1 MHTSATISRSTI
13 FFLLLHGDLLDSF
26 DVIDLITKSID
37 DLKILDDQDSVPSV
51 TEMLHVVPETL
62 IMLLLHGLQSFSG
75 GRMLVCALQVADEH
89 GT

>member
-26 DVIDLITKSID
+26 DVIDLITKGID

-51 TEMLHVVPETL
+51 T
-62 IMLLLHGLQSFSG
+62 
-75 GRMLVCALQVADEH
+75 
-89 GT
+89 